1 MEIKLIE
8 LYCLICH
15 LYDTQIVLKHQ
26 RLSNNSKPLFTD
38 QELVTCYFFGM
49 LNNQYQQQKIYDYIA
64 NHWRECFPDLP
75 TYQAF
80 NNRLNTLA
88 THFAV
93 ITDLLLN
100 EKHHVLNLIGTE
112 DSLIDSFPVMLKRGK
127 NAKSGRVASEIADFG
142 YCSSKDIYYHGVKLH
157 NLAIR
162 QSKSLPIPFQMFLT
176 EASKHDLTAFK
187 EANPKVPTQNL
198 FADKAYK
205 DNELKLALEENGVT
219 LLTPPKKKKNDL
231 PQFYEPLWSKF
242 VSRFKQPIESFFNW
256 LNEKTDYQNASK
268 VRSENG
274 LLVHCY
280 GKLAFACLLLCFYS

>member
-15 LYDTQIVLKHQ
+15 FYDTQSVLNQQ
-26 RLSNNSKPLFTD
+26 RLSNNSKPCFTD
-38 QELVTCYFFGM
+38 QEIVTCYFFGM
-49 LNNQYQQQKIYDYIA
+49 LNNQNQHQKIYDYIA
-64 NHWRECFPDLP
+64 HHWAECFPELP

-80 NNRLNTLA
+80 NNRLNHLA
-88 THFAV
+88 SHFAI
-93 ITDLLLN
+93 ITDLLLS
-100 EKHHVLNLIGTE
+100 EKHRLLDLSETE

-127 NAKSGRVASEIADFG
+127 HAASGRVASKIANFG

-162 QSKSLPIPFQMFLT
+162 QPKSLPVPFQLFLT

-187 EANPKVPTQNL
+187 EVAPRVPTRNL

-205 DNELKLALEENGVT
+205 DEELELALKENGVT

-268 VRSENG
+268 VRSEKG
-274 LLVHCY
+274 LLV
-280 GKLAFACLLLCFYS
+280 LCNLSFCNDIFVVTI

>member
-15 LYDTQIVLKHQ
+15 FYDTQSVLNQQ
-26 RLSNNSKPLFTD
+26 RMSNNSKPAFTD

-49 LNNQYQQQKIYDYIA
+49 LNNHYQQQEIYDYIV
-64 NHWRECFPDLP
+64 NHWRSAFPDLP

-80 NNRLNTLA
+80 NNRLNNLA
-88 THFAV
+88 THFVV
-93 ITDLLLN
+93 ITDLLLS
-100 EKHHVLNLIGTE
+100 EKHRFLAPNETE

-127 NAKSGRVASEIADFG
+127 NAKSGRVACEIADFG

-157 NLAIR
+157 NLAVR
-162 QSKSLPIPFQMFLT
+162 RTKTLPLPFQIFLSK
-176 EASKHDLTAFK
+176 ASKHDLVAFK
-187 EANPKVPTQNL
+187 DVAPRVPTRNL

-268 VRSENG
+268 VRSKKG

>member
-26 RLSNNSKPLFTD
+26 RLSNNSKPVFTD

-64 NHWRECFPDLP
+64 NHWRDCFPDLP

-93 ITDLLLN
+93 ITDMLLK
-100 EKHHVLNLIGTE
+100 EKHRVLNLIGTE

-127 NAKSGRVASEIADFG
+127 NAKSGRVASEIADLG

-162 QSKSLPIPFQMFLT
+162 QSKSLPIPFQMFIT
-176 EASKHDLTAFK
+176 ETSKHDLTAFK

-205 DNELKLALEENGVT
+205 DNELKLHLEENGVT

-231 PQFYEPLWSKF
+231 PQFCEPLWSKF

-256 LNEKTDYQNASK
+256 LNDKTEYQNASR
-268 VRSENG
+268 VRSEKG

-280 GKLAFACLLLCFYS
+280 GKLAFAILLLCFYS

>member
-8 LYCLICH
+8 LFCLICH
-15 LYDTQIVLKHQ
+15 FYDTNIVLKHQ
-26 RLSNNSKPLFTD
+26 RLSNNSKPKFTD

-49 LNNQYQQQKIYDYIA
+49 LNNHYQQRKIYDYID
-64 NHWRECFPDLP
+64 NHWRSCFPDLP
-75 TYQAF
+75 SYQAF
-80 NNRLNTLA
+80 NNRLNNLA

-93 ITDLLLN
+93 ITDLLLS
-100 EKHHVLNLIGTE
+100 EKHLALDLNESE

-127 NAKSGRVASEIADFG
+127 NAKSGRVASKLADFG
-142 YCSSKDIYYHGVKLH
+142 YCSSKEIYYHGVKLH
-157 NLAIR
+157 NLAVR
-162 QSKSLPIPFQMFLT
+162 RTKSLPLPFQLFLT

-187 EANPKVPTQNL
+187 EEKLTVPTRHL
-198 FADKAYK
+198 LGDKAYK
-205 DNELKLALEENGVT
+205 DSELELNLDSQGVT

-268 VRSENG
+268 VRSEKG

>member
-8 LYCLICH
+8 LYCLICQ
-15 LYDTQIVLKHQ
+15 LYDTQSGLNQQ

-38 QELVTCYFFGM
+38 QELITCYFFGM

-64 NHWRECFPDLP
+64 NHWRSCFPALP
-75 TYQAF
+75 TYKAF
-80 NNRLNTLA
+80 NNRLNHLA
-88 THFAV
+88 THFVV
-93 ITDLLLN
+93 ISDLLLG
-100 EKHHVLNLIGTE
+100 EKHQLLDLTATE

-127 NAKSGRVASEIADFG
+127 NAKSGRVARQIADFG
-142 YCSSKDIYYHGVKLH
+142 YCASKDIYYHGVKLH
-157 NLAIR
+157 NLAVR
-162 QSKSLPIPFQMFLT
+162 QIKRLPVPFQLFLT

-187 EANPKVPTQNL
+187 EAHLRVPTRHL
-198 FADKAYK
+198 FADKAYTDK
-205 DNELKLALEENGVT
+205 ELKLALELQGVT

-242 VSRFKQPIESFFNW
+242 VSSFKQPIESFFNW
-256 LNEKTDYQNASK
+256 LNEKTNYQNASK
-268 VRSENG
+268 VRSEKG

>member
-15 LYDTQIVLKHQ
+15 FYDTQSVLNEQ
-26 RLSNNSKPLFTD
+26 RLSNNSKPCFTD

-49 LNNQYQQQKIYDYIA
+49 LNNHYQQQKIYDYIFH
-64 NHWRECFPDLP
+64 HWRDYFPELP

-80 NNRLNTLA
+80 NNRLNNLA
-88 THFAV
+88 AHFA
-93 ITDLLLN
+93 ILTDLLLRQ
-100 EKHHVLNLIGTE
+100 KHRFLDLTMTE

-127 NAKSGRVASEIADFG
+127 NARFGRVADEIADFG

-162 QSKSLPIPFQMFLT
+162 QIKSLPIPFQLFLS
-176 EASKHDLTAFK
+176 EASKHDLVAFK
-187 EANPKVPTQNL
+187 EADPTIPTRHL
-198 FADKAYK
+198 FADKAYN
-205 DNELKLALEENGVT
+205 DAELELALEATGVT

-268 VRSENG
+268 VRSDKG

>member
-1 MEIKLIE
+1 MFN
-8 LYCLICH
+8 
-15 LYDTQIVLKHQ
+15 QQ
-26 RLSNNSKPLFTD
+26 RLSNIKPKFTD

-80 NNRLNTLA
+80 NNRLNNLA
-88 THFAV
+88 SHFVV
-93 ITDLLLN
+93 ITELLLSK
-100 EKHHVLNLIGTE
+100 KHRFPDLRLTE

-127 NAKSGRVASEIADFG
+127 NAKSGQVASSIADLG
-142 YCSSKDIYYHGVKLH
+142 YCASKDIYYHGVKLH

-162 QSKSLPIPFQMFLT
+162 QIKTLPIPFQLFLSK
-176 EASKHDLTAFK
+176 ASKHDLVAFK
-187 EANPKVPTQNL
+187 EENLTVPTRNL
-198 FADKAYK
+198 FSGKTYQDE
-205 DNELKLALEENGVT
+205 ELKLALKETGVT
-219 LLTPPKKKKNDL
+219 LLTPPKKNDL

-242 VSRFKQPIESFFNW
+242 ASRFKQPIESFFNW
-256 LNEKTDYQNASK
+256 FNEKTDYQNASK

-280 GKLAFACLLLCFYS
+280 GKLAFVCLLLCLYS